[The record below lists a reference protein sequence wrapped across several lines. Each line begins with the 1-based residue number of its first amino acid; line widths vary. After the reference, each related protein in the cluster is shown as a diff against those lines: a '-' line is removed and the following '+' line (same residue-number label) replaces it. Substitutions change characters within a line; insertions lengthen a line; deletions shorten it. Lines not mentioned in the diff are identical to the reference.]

1 MSPGPANLQT
11 MQGPLR
17 KVVHATLFEAI
28 AIVVVAAFMLLV
40 TDHSLAS
47 ATGLSVATSVV
58 AMLWNMAFNSLFERW
73 EQRQPSKA
81 RTVRRRAAHA
91 LFYEGGLVL
100 MTVPMIAWW
109 MDMGWWQALAA
120 DLVLVAFFLVYT
132 FVFNWVFDRVFGLP
146 AALR

>member
-1 MSPGPANLQT
+1 

-17 KVVHATLFEAI
+17 KVVHATLYEAI

-40 TDHSLAS
+40 TDHGLAS

-58 AMLWNMAFNSLFERW
+58 ATLWNMAFNTLFERW
-73 EQRQPSKA
+73 ERQQPSQV
-81 RTVRRRAAHA
+81 RTVQRRVAHA
-91 LFYEGGLVL
+91 IGFEGGLVL

-109 MDMGWWQALAA
+109 MNMGWWPALLA

-132 FVFNWVFDRVFGLP
+132 FVFNWMFDRIFGLP
-146 AALR
+146 QGVEG